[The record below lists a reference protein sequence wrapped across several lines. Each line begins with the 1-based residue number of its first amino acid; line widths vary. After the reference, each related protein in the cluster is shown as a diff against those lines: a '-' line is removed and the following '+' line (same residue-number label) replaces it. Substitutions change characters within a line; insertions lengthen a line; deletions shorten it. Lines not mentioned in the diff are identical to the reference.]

1 MLERV
6 QLKSLTSLR
15 FFAATFIA
23 IGHSGAQ
30 PGFEMF
36 KLDLF
41 NAGNA
46 VSFFYVLSGF
56 ILTYTYFNMDE
67 KRDYRKYI
75 VARVGRVWP
84 LHLVT
89 LAFCVYEFGSFPSL
103 SSGWDSIA
111 KLGANAFLL
120 HSWVPYADW
129 FYSYNWVSWSISTE
143 LAFYVSFPALLFLMK
158 KDWRVVAAL
167 AAVLLATMLGVCMAL
182 NLPARPSVD
191 AVSSSGLLYIS
202 PLSRI
207 VEFMAG
213 MLMWKVY
220 SSMRDRQASA
230 LASTAIEV
238 GALALLVLSMSVT
251 HLLWK
256 YDKDL
261 VPGGVMGWLATA
273 GSFPFIALAIVVMA
287 QQKGLASK
295 VLSNKVLVYF
305 GEISFSVYM
314 VHQIILRIFGKNY
327 SDLMVSNPIAMYSM
341 FWAATILISALLY
354 HLVETPCRKLARKK
368 LSGRTAVISVTA

>member
-1 MLERV
+1 MSSKN
-6 QLKSLTSLR
+6 QLHTLTSLR
-15 FFAATFIA
+15 FLAAAFIV
-23 IGHSGAQ
+23 IGHAGQ
-30 PGFEMF
+30 MPGFEMF
-36 KLDLF
+36 KFDLF

-56 ILTYTYFNMDE
+56 ILTYTYFSMDE
-67 KRDYRKYI
+67 KRDYKKYI
-75 VARVGRVWP
+75 VARIGRIWP
-84 LHLVT
+84 LHLMT
-89 LAFCVYEFGSFPSL
+89 LAYCVYEFGPSP
-103 SSGWDSIA
+103 SSGWEPIA
-111 KLGANAFLL
+111 KLSANAFLL

-158 KDWRVVAAL
+158 KDWRIVAAL

-191 AVSSSGLLYIS
+191 SVSGSGLLYIS
-202 PLSRI
+202 PLCRI

-213 MLMWKVY
+213 MLTWKLY
-220 SSMRDRQASA
+220 SSIRDRQTSSA
-230 LASTAIEV
+230 ASTAIEV

-273 GSFPFIALAIVVMA
+273 GSFPFIALAILVMA

-295 VLSNKVLVYF
+295 ALSNKMLVYF
-305 GEISFSVYM
+305 GDISFSIYM
-314 VHQIILRIFGKNY
+314 VHQIILRLIGKNY
-327 SDLMVSNPIAMYSM
+327 SDLMISNPIAMYSIY
-341 FWAATILISALLY
+341 WGATILISALLY
-354 HLVETPCRKLARKK
+354 HLVENPCRKLARKK
-368 LSGRTAVISVTA
+368 LSGRAVVNSVTA